1 MRFFNT
7 TCPVAVADHCGI
19 PPLERLDLGGIRLLI
34 REKRDFIFHA
44 PRQTGTAAD
53 SGIEIDIWDM

>member
-7 TCPVAVADHCGI
+7 PGPVAVADHDGI
-19 PPLERLDLGGIRLLI
+19 PPLERLALGGMLI
-34 REKRDFIFHA
+34 REKRDFILHA
-44 PRQTGTAAD
+44 LRQTGTAAD